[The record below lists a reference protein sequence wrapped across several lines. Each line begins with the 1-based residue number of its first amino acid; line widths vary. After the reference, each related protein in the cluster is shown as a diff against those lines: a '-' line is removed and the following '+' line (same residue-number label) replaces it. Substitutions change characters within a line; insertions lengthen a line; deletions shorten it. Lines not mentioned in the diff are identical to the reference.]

1 MTIKEFFSL
10 KKNRFFWINLLAI
23 IVITCLLVF
32 IVLKALDSYTR
43 HGQAIVVPDA
53 KGKTVR
59 EAQALFAEKGLL
71 CMVSDSLYVKEKPA
85 GSVLDHIP
93 PSGQKVKDGR
103 TIYLTINT
111 LNIPQKLVPDV
122 ADNSSLRQAQARILA
137 AGFKLDKGESTKG
150 EKDWVY
156 KVKYKGRV
164 LAPGDKVPVG
174 ATLTLVVGD
183 GAGESFESDSTVS
196 VKGDSTAADESWF

>member
-1 MTIKEFFSL
+1 MTIKEFFSF
-10 KKNRFFWINLLAI
+10 KKNRFFWVNLLVMILMA
-23 IVITCLLVF
+23 CLLVF

-53 KGKTVR
+53 KGMGIF
-59 EAQALFAEKGLL
+59 QAEELFRDKGLYSI
-71 CMVSDSLYVKEKPA
+71 VSDSVYVKDKPA
-85 GSVLDHIP
+85 GSVIEHIP
-93 PSGQKVKDGR
+93 GSGQKVKQGR

-111 LNIPQKLVPDV
+111 LNVPMQAVPDV

-137 AGFKLDKGESTKG
+137 SGFKLTANESTKG

-156 KVKYKGRV
+156 NIKYNGRT
-164 LAPGDKVPVG
+164 LAAGDKVPVG

-183 GAGESFESDSTVS
+183 GAGEAFESDSIEEAPT
-196 VKGDSTAADESWF
+196 DSATDESWF